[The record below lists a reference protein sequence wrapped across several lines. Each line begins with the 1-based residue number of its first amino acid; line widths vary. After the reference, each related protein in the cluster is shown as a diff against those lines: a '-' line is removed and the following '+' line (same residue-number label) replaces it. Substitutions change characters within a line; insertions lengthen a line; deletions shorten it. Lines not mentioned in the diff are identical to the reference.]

1 MIYLLGLCQYL
12 LGIIFLFGILGGTE
26 MIQFDSAKNI
36 INRMI
41 SAYKLKTMKALCEY
55 FGVGISVLSNRV
67 VRNTIPAEYII
78 QCALDTG
85 ANLLWLCTGEG
96 EPCVEGLQVEKKS
109 IDVSTES
116 LEKLER
122 IAALKSSGAITDD
135 EYLLLKN
142 SIFSK

>member
-1 MIYLLGLCQYL
+1 
-12 LGIIFLFGILGGTE
+12 

-36 INRMI
+36 IDRMV
-41 SAYKLKTMKALCEY
+41 SAYRLKTMKALCEY

-67 VRNTIPAEYII
+67 VRNTTPAEYII

-96 EPCVEGLQVEKKS
+96 EPNIDGIKTEKKS
-109 IDVSTES
+109 IELSSEA

-135 EYLLLKN
+135 EYQLLKG
-142 SIFSK
+142 SIFKRSH

>member
-1 MIYLLGLCQYL
+1 
-12 LGIIFLFGILGGTE
+12 

-36 INRMI
+36 IDRMV
-41 SAYKLKTMKALCEY
+41 SAYRLKTMKALCEY
-55 FGVGISVLSNRV
+55 FGVGIGVLSNRV
-67 VRNTIPAEYII
+67 VRNTTPAEYII

-96 EPCVEGLQVEKKS
+96 EPNIDGIKTEKKS
-109 IDVSTES
+109 IELSSEA

-135 EYLLLKN
+135 EYQLLKS
-142 SIFSK
+142 SIFKRSH

>member
-1 MIYLLGLCQYL
+1 
-12 LGIIFLFGILGGTE
+12 

-36 INRMI
+36 IDRMV
-41 SAYKLKTMKALCEY
+41 SAYRLKTMKALCEY

-67 VRNTIPAEYII
+67 VRNTTPAEYII

-96 EPCVEGLQVEKKS
+96 EPNIDGIKTEKKS
-109 IDVSTES
+109 IELSSEA

-122 IAALKSSGAITDD
+122 IAALKKDNLITES
-135 EYLLLKN
+135 EYQLLKG
-142 SIFSK
+142 SIFKVG

>member
-1 MIYLLGLCQYL
+1 
-12 LGIIFLFGILGGTE
+12 

-36 INRMI
+36 IDRMV
-41 SAYKLKTMKALCEY
+41 SAYRLKTMKALCEY

-67 VRNTIPAEYII
+67 VRNTTPAEYII

-96 EPCVEGLQVEKKS
+96 EPNIDGIKTEKKS
-109 IDVSTES
+109 IELSSEA

-135 EYLLLKN
+135 EYQLLKG
-142 SIFSK
+142 SIFKNQV

>member
-1 MIYLLGLCQYL
+1 
-12 LGIIFLFGILGGTE
+12 
-26 MIQFDSAKNI
+26 MIQFDNAKNI
-36 INRMI
+36 IDRMV

-67 VRNTIPAEYII
+67 VRNTTPAEYII

-96 EPCVEGLQVEKKS
+96 EPNIDGIKTEKKS
-109 IDVSTES
+109 IELSSDA

-122 IAALKSSGAITDD
+122 IAALKNSGAITDD
-135 EYLLLKN
+135 EYQLLKS
-142 SIFSK
+142 SIFKN

>member
-1 MIYLLGLCQYL
+1 
-12 LGIIFLFGILGGTE
+12 
-26 MIQFDSAKNI
+26 MIQFDNAKNI
-36 INRMI
+36 IDRMV
-41 SAYKLKTMKALCEY
+41 SAYKLKTMKALCGY

-67 VRNTIPAEYII
+67 VRNTTPAEYII

-96 EPCVEGLQVEKKS
+96 EPNIDGIKTEKKS
-109 IDVSTES
+109 IELSSEA

-135 EYLLLKN
+135 EYQLLKG
-142 SIFSK
+142 SIFKRSH

>member
-1 MIYLLGLCQYL
+1 
-12 LGIIFLFGILGGTE
+12 

-36 INRMI
+36 IDRMV
-41 SAYKLKTMKALCEY
+41 SAYRLKTMKALCEY

-67 VRNTIPAEYII
+67 VRNTTPAEYII

-96 EPCVEGLQVEKKS
+96 EPNIDIKTGKKS
-109 IDVSTES
+109 IELSSEA

-122 IAALKSSGAITDD
+122 IAALKNNGAITDD
-135 EYLLLKN
+135 EYQLLKS
-142 SIFSK
+142 SIFNK

>member
-1 MIYLLGLCQYL
+1 
-12 LGIIFLFGILGGTE
+12 

-36 INRMI
+36 IDRMVR
-41 SAYKLKTMKALCEY
+41 AYGLKTMKSLCER

-67 VRNTIPAEYII
+67 VRNTTPAEYII

-96 EPCVEGLQVEKKS
+96 EPNIDGIKTEKKS
-109 IDVSTES
+109 IEFSNDD

-122 IAALKSSGAITDD
+122 IATLKNSGAITDD
-135 EYLLLKN
+135 EYKLLKN
-142 SIFSK
+142 SVFSK

>member
-1 MIYLLGLCQYL
+1 
-12 LGIIFLFGILGGTE
+12 

-36 INRMI
+36 IDRMV
-41 SAYKLKTMKALCEY
+41 SAYRLKTMKALCEY

-96 EPCVEGLQVEKKS
+96 KSNIDGVKTEKKTIEITS
-109 IDVSTES
+109 ET

-122 IAALKSSGAITDD
+122 IAALKNSSAITDD
-135 EYLLLKN
+135 EYQLLKA
-142 SIFSK
+142 SILKNT

>member
-1 MIYLLGLCQYL
+1 
-12 LGIIFLFGILGGTE
+12 

-36 INRMI
+36 IDRMV

-67 VRNTIPAEYII
+67 VRNTTPAEYII

-96 EPCVEGLQVEKKS
+96 EPNIDGIKTKKKS
-109 IDVSTES
+109 IEFSNDD

-122 IAALKSSGAITDD
+122 IATLKNSGAITDD
-135 EYLLLKN
+135 EYNLLKN
-142 SIFSK
+142 SVFSK

>member
-1 MIYLLGLCQYL
+1 
-12 LGIIFLFGILGGTE
+12 

-36 INRMI
+36 IDRMV
-41 SAYKLKTMKALCEY
+41 SAYRLKTMKALCEY

-67 VRNTIPAEYII
+67 VRNTTPAEYII

-96 EPCVEGLQVEKKS
+96 EPNIDGIKTEKKS
-109 IDVSTES
+109 IELSSEA

-122 IAALKSSGAITDD
+122 IAALKNSGAITDD
-135 EYLLLKN
+135 EYQLLKG
-142 SIFSK
+142 SIFKNQV

>member
-1 MIYLLGLCQYL
+1 
-12 LGIIFLFGILGGTE
+12 

-36 INRMI
+36 IDRMV
-41 SAYKLKTMKALCEY
+41 SAYRLKTMKALCEY

-67 VRNTIPAEYII
+67 VRNTTPAEYII

-96 EPCVEGLQVEKKS
+96 EPNIDGIKTEKKS
-109 IDVSTES
+109 IELSSEA

-122 IAALKSSGAITDD
+122 IAALKNSGAITDD
-135 EYLLLKN
+135 EYNLLKN
-142 SIFSK
+142 SIFSKS

>member
-1 MIYLLGLCQYL
+1 
-12 LGIIFLFGILGGTE
+12 

-36 INRMI
+36 IDRMV
-41 SAYKLKTMKALCEY
+41 SAYRLKTMKALCEH

-67 VRNTIPAEYII
+67 VRNTTPAEYII

-96 EPCVEGLQVEKKS
+96 EPNIDGIITKKKS
-109 IDVSTES
+109 IEFSNDD

-122 IAALKSSGAITDD
+122 IATLKNSGAITDD
-135 EYLLLKN
+135 EYNLLKN

>member
-1 MIYLLGLCQYL
+1 
-12 LGIIFLFGILGGTE
+12 

-96 EPCVEGLQVEKKS
+96 DPNIDGIKIDKKS
-109 IDVSTES
+109 IQLSVDD

-122 IAALKSSGAITDD
+122 IGALMKDNLITES
-135 EYLLLKN
+135 EYQLLKN